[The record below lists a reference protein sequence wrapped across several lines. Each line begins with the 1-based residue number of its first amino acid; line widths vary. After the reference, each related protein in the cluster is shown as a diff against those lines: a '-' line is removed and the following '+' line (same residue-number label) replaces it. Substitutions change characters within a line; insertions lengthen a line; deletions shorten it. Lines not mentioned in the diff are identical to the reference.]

1 MKHENLKV
9 KRSLIIQS
17 FAPLF
22 LLLAIKYS
30 HICAYCNLICKFFD
44 KIKNNFGETVASTIQ
59 HPSFWEM
66 IVFSI
71 SIAWLIVTIFIACG
85 FRGIQNNG
93 FTAAGEQIIVAEKET
108 DGGAIFLVTYIL
120 PLLMD
125 DINNW
130 RSFLVFIALLF
141 MIVMLLIHSK
151 NFYNN
156 PILSLLQYKTYTF
169 KFVNPADDIE
179 DANKE
184 YVAITY
190 GKGISEEATIRRK
203 YITDGV
209 FLIYND

>member
-9 KRSLIIQS
+9 KRSLIVQS

-30 HICAYCNLICKFFD
+30 HICQYYRFICIFFD
-44 KIKNNFGETVASTIQ
+44 EIKNDCWKTIASAIQ
-59 HPSFWEM
+59 HPSLWGM

-71 SIAWLIVTIFIACG
+71 SIAWLIATIIIALG
-85 FRGIQNNG
+85 FKGIQNND
-93 FTAAGEQIIVAEKET
+93 FIAAGEQIIVAEKET
-108 DGGAIFLVTYIL
+108 DGGAIFLVTYVL

-125 DINNW
+125 DIDSW
-130 RSFLVFIALLF
+130 RSFLVFFVLLI
-141 MIVMLLIHSK
+141 MIVALLIHSK

-156 PILSLLQYKTYTF
+156 PILTLLQYKTYTF
-169 KFVNPADDIE
+169 KFLNPADDIE
-179 DANKE
+179 NAEEE
-184 YVAITY
+184 YVAITC